1 MAKCVCIPKEKL
13 VKIHSLK
20 TLLPLNVL
28 ITWSI
33 GHSKNVVTGLLFLT
47 SNVVNIFQKNKTCII
62 YLEIV
67 CFLETG
73 VSSLQ
78 LKGFLG
84 LWSVP
89 TQIWEG
95 LKRKG
100 TKIIWYWHI
109 YSQYLNVIDE
119 WGNRTKGKGLFIFS
133 YNLPGCT
140 SLKSFTGNRS
150 VIVNYT

>member
-1 MAKCVCIPKEKL
+1 MNLNLEMAKCVCIPKEKL
-13 VKIHSLK
+13 VKIRSLK

-84 LWSVP
+84 L
-89 TQIWEG
+89 
-95 LKRKG
+95 
-100 TKIIWYWHI
+100 
-109 YSQYLNVIDE
+109 
-119 WGNRTKGKGLFIFS
+119 
-133 YNLPGCT
+133 
-140 SLKSFTGNRS
+140 
-150 VIVNYT
+150 